1 MKKGILCKVVLSGL
15 LIGQMNLFNTQVAFA
30 SEDTTNE
37 IESTNSNSRSVKVA
51 YIKTNGANLN
61 VRKSAST
68 NSSILGSLK
77 NGSQVTIVET
87 LNGWYKIN
95 YGSSYGYI
103 SSSCCIFSYI

>member
-51 YIKTNGANLN
+51 
-61 VRKSAST
+61 
-68 NSSILGSLK
+68 
-77 NGSQVTIVET
+77 
-87 LNGWYKIN
+87 
-95 YGSSYGYI
+95 
-103 SSSCCIFSYI
+103 